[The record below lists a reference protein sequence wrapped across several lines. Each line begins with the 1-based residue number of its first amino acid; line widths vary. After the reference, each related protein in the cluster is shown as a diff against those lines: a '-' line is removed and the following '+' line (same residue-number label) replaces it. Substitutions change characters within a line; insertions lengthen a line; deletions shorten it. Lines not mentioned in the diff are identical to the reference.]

1 MRRFL
6 ILFLFGCCAVGHAD
20 TMLKTSTV
28 ITDSGSSPNVQ
39 NPMKHWD
46 VLYRKG
52 AMRRKDSL
60 GDRLT
65 PLILDIANCDTKTG
79 FFIDNSVH
87 EYRPYKV
94 VKFWPIAELDD
105 YSKKNNL
112 DVVQIQSKTVD
123 TGERK
128 IFFGH
133 SARHF
138 ITTTKRHA
146 DEKNA
151 GGEETTDGWY
161 IGHESP
167 DHQCAPDYVRSE
179 PYYVIGTGL
188 VMFPQIAQ
196 FDHSGPVPTG
206 LAVKVTHTEKIA
218 GTKGAADRI
227 VILEKTVEELS
238 DAPLNPSLFELP
250 SGLHGNPHLFGFQ

>member
-6 ILFLFGCCAVGHAD
+6 TLFLLGCCTAGRAD

-28 ITDSGSSPNVQ
+28 ITDSGDSPSVQ
-39 NPMKHWD
+39 TPVKHWD
-46 VLYRKG
+46 LHYRKG

-60 GDRLT
+60 GDGLT
-65 PLILDIANCDTKTG
+65 PLILDITNCDAKTG
-79 FFIDNSVH
+79 FLIDASAH

-105 YSKKNNL
+105 YSKKNHLN
-112 DVVQIQSKTVD
+112 VVPIQSKTVD

-128 IFFGH
+128 MFFGH
-133 SARHF
+133 LAKHF
-138 ITTTKRHA
+138 ITTTKRPS

-161 IGHESP
+161 IEHETA
-167 DHQCAPDYVRSE
+167 DRQCAPDFVRSE

-206 LAVKVTHTEKIA
+206 LAVKVTHTERLT

-227 VILEKTVEELS
+227 VILEETVEELS
-238 DAPLNPSLFELP
+238 DAPLNPSLFDLP
-250 SGLHGNPHLFGFQ
+250 SGLHVNQHLFGFQ